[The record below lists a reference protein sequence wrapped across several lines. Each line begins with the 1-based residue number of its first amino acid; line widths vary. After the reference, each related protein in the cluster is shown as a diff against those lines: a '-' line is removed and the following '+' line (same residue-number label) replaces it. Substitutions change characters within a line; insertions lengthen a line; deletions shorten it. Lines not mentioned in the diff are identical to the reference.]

1 MNPDPADTSSDD
13 ASLEI
18 AALRSQIFNL
28 LVALVV
34 VSGTLTL
41 FLYRQASI
49 QGKDIDAATQQV
61 NAYNQAEP
69 ALKEFVSQLG
79 AYGMTHQDI
88 RPLLNKYGIA
98 AAPAQPAAPAAPKP

>member
-13 ASLEI
+13 VNSEI
-18 AALRSQIFNL
+18 TALRSQVFNL

-49 QGKDIDAATQQV
+49 QGKDLDAAKQQI
-61 NAYNQAEP
+61 NAYTQAEP
-69 ALKEFVSQLG
+69 ALKQFVEQLG

-88 RPLLNKYGIA
+88 RPLLGKYGIA
-98 AAPAQPAAPAAPKP
+98 PAPAQPAAPAPPK